1 VEPDEGSLKEVN
13 QHKPNANACANISV
27 HHGWLYRRAV
37 LPVLALMRMGAS
49 PERMAWS
56 IAVGFLIGINPLLG
70 STTILCLAVATIFRL
85 NIAASQLGNHIV
97 YPLQLLLFL
106 PFLHLGTRVFRTEP
120 LPLSGAAI
128 VDAARQHPVELVRKL
143 WLWEWHAL
151 VLWAGIS
158 VVLVPVAAIVLTP
171 LLRRLMMRVK
181 RKQNPVPG

>member
-1 VEPDEGSLKEVN
+1 
-13 QHKPNANACANISV
+13 
-27 HHGWLYRRAV
+27 
-37 LPVLALMRMGAS
+37 MRMGAS